1 MSDSNSLLN
10 YSSAF
15 GQPTSP
21 DNSLAFTLPSSTAS
35 PSTPAGSSLVP
46 DNYADVIGGHESGGR
61 SGAQNPY
68 FPVSRGGPLGPHQ
81 FTAETWKSFAKANP
95 QLFGHMD
102 EDQILAARTDPAL
115 STKATNWY
123 AGVNAGILQA
133 AGIAPTPINLAIG
146 HALGGAGAAGVL
158 KFPDSMP
165 LKDALLQSQPDKAD
179 AILAQNHPY
188 QTITVGGLKAMYGAL
203 GGGAGPAGAP
213 VQVAAS
219 ARGAPVAVAPPPAT
233 PTAPNALSS
242 LAPFSKESMD
252 KLTPAQRLAMI
263 QQLQQMFAP
272 PRAQQVAQAG
282 GSQVGGVDASIPL
295 AAGRV

>member
-1 MSDSNSLLN
+1 MSDTNSLMN

-35 PSTPAGSSLVP
+35 SPSTPAAASLVP
-46 DNYADVIGGHESGGR
+46 GNYADVIGGHESGGR

-81 FTAETWKSFAKANP
+81 FTADTWKSFAKANP

-115 STKATNWY
+115 SAKATNWY

-133 AGIAPTPINLAIG
+133 AGIAPTPINLAVG

-165 LKDALLQSQPDKAD
+165 LRDALLQSQPDKAD

-213 VQVAAS
+213 VQVAAATPGVPS
-219 ARGAPVAVAPPPAT
+219 AVAPPPA
-233 PTAPNALSS
+233 APNALSS
-242 LAPFSKESMD
+242 LAPFSPAAMA
-252 KLTPAQRLAMI
+252 KLTPIQRLAMV

-295 AAGRV
+295 SAGRV